1 MTDAAAGLLTRKWCH
16 RLLVIPIVA
25 GHPSSSYLIDKTSL
39 HMPPDRSIESGLL
52 FLPSMSRHSSI
63 PRRATAY
70 SVQIGPKQ
78 PTGVIRISALAIHFD
93 PFGAAQIC
101 KPKPQAMN
109 YDELLRVFI
118 EIAARER
125 TCRGAEFV

>member
-1 MTDAAAGLLTRKWCH
+1 MGIMEKKMETT
-16 RLLVIPIVA
+16 I
-25 GHPSSSYLIDKTSL
+25 SYSIDKTSL
-39 HMPPDRSIESGLL
+39 LMPPERSIESAGLL
-52 FLPSMSRHSSI
+52 FLPAMSRHSSI

-109 YDELLRVFI
+109 HDELLRVFI
-118 EIAARER
+118 EIAARVR
-125 TCRGAEFV
+125 ICRGAEFV